1 MTPAGMCLGPRWSV
15 MVGSL
20 PPERGMADF
29 LAEKLM
35 VNVQLVESTGKRQCG
50 VEHNTWEKASKASA
64 LREDLGSCDQDFSF
78 THSWAWDVDLHHQLD
93 LQGSI

>member
-1 MTPAGMCLGPRWSV
+1 

-20 PPERGMADF
+20 PPKRGMADF

-35 VNVQLVESTGKRQCG
+35 VNVQLVGSTGKCQGR
-50 VEHNTWEKASKASA
+50 VEHNTWAKASKASA
-64 LREDLGSCDQDFSF
+64 LREDLVSCDQDFSF
-78 THSWAWDVDLHHQLD
+78 THSWAWDEDLHHQLD